1 VAFLDDAAE
10 EKRAIEMAK
19 QEEIQ
24 KEMKRF
30 KELSNGRMIV
40 TTKKTYPFSI
50 YDEFS
55 KSH

>member
-1 VAFLDDAAE
+1 LDDAAE

-30 KELSNGRMIV
+30 KELRSGV
-40 TTKKTYPFSI
+40 LLCSYLS
-50 YDEFS
+50 S
-55 KSH
+55 KVSLGAKSRNPHSLL